1 MADVFISYSRRT
13 EPAFVDRLEE
23 ALKARNLTSWVDR
36 EGILPSSPWRAEIE
50 QAILEAQAVLFVI
63 SPASVASPY
72 CRAEL
77 ERAVALGKRLVPLVA
92 TTTPDDLVPAQ
103 LAELQFIS
111 FVPPGQGPKDG
122 LGEIPAL
129 SQAEFDRQ
137 VDILVEALTTDIESV
152 HFHTHLLTLSQRW
165 AERGNDRSL
174 LLRGRELEQAEK
186 WLDEQSST
194 HRNVLP
200 QQQRLVRESR
210 QAAVRRQRGS
220 VTAALS
226 IAFAMIVLAALTGL
240 EWRVAVNQRHQAD
253 DQRDR
258 ASSLYVAQNAQ
269 SQVSTD
275 PQLSLLLALRAYGY
289 DPTDEA
295 EAAVRAAVNQSSLA
309 GTLPETS
316 ASGTVVDSQWAVA
329 PDGQWAVSTYAGT
342 NGLAVMNVAALP
354 GAHVP
359 HGTPSHFVLTMP
371 HSALLSAQFSPDG
384 SDVLALVRRFPSDNV
399 QVIAWPWH
407 RPGSSVEVW
416 STISPNSFNPIAL
429 DHQGNLVAVVESKGT
444 VSVQSSRG
452 AKVLRAL
459 HPVKA
464 LLPNGQNAG
473 VSALAWSAN
482 GDELAA
488 VGPALSEVWGPPG
501 KGTVVPVGGADMAAF
516 SPDGTK
522 LAIAQVGPQ
531 VDVVSLADPM
541 EPPIVHDLTL
551 PASLGVHSGDVEE
564 ALSLAW
570 SPDST
575 TLAVGTEDPVVFLWP
590 GASISP
596 FYLPYGSEG
605 PGGYVAFSPDGN
617 LLLDGTLVWDWK
629 ATLAYDLGYASGDLS
644 FSPRGDLVAVATQGG
659 AVALWDYG
667 AFSYRWLVPAPTGP
681 SSKASS
687 GQGYGDLTFSPDG
700 DYLAAARGDR
710 VIVWQVAEGRQVAQ
724 LTLPN
729 GPQWGGANDVQFTPN
744 GDALVISAQA
754 GVGNADHDVVLEWHW
769 STHHAPGQVAFNA
782 SNDALAGFV
791 GIEVRILSTPVSPT
805 TASRLWLWDGSSSG
819 PARLLATIAQRD
831 GWSRASALPD
841 QRLLLQDP
849 VGLEVYDLKSKHVA
863 AQLAG
868 EFNYSLSPSDQT
880 VALSYR
886 NGQVDVW
893 DLGSDQPPVA
903 AYSAGTEYPPL
914 VWGDGGR
921 LLGIGA
927 SSSAQVI
934 SSRAYLP
941 FSQVLSVARK
951 LAVTSLTKAERAQ
964 FLP

>member
-1 MADVFISYSRRT
+1 VADVFISYSRRT

-77 ERAVALGKRLVPLVA
+77 ERAVDLGKRLVPVVA

-111 FVPPGQGPKDG
+111 FVPPGQGLKDG
-122 LGEIPAL
+122 AGETPAL

-137 VDILVEALTTDIESV
+137 VDILVEALNTDIESV

-165 AERGNDRSL
+165 ADRGNDRSL
-174 LLRGRELEQAEK
+174 LLRGRELAQAEK
-186 WLDEQSST
+186 WLDEQSAN

-226 IAFAMIVLAALTGL
+226 IAFIMIILAALTGL

-269 SQVSTD
+269 SQVATD

-295 EAAVRAAVNQSSLA
+295 ESAVRAAVNQSALA
-309 GTLPETS
+309 GTLAETG
-316 ASGTVVDSQWAVA
+316 ASDLVVDSQWAVA
-329 PDGQWAVSTYAGT
+329 PDGQWAVSTYAGAD
-342 NGLAVMNVAALP
+342 GLAVMNVAALP
-354 GAHVP
+354 GAHLLR
-359 HGTPSHFVLTMP
+359 GTPSHFVLAIP
-371 HSALLSAQFSPDG
+371 HGFLLGAQFSPDG

-407 RPGSSVEVW
+407 RLGSSFEIW

-429 DHQGNLVAVVESKGT
+429 DHQGNLVAVVGSKGT

-473 VSALAWSAN
+473 VGALAWSAN

-488 VGPALSEVWGPPG
+488 VGSALTEVWGFPG

-522 LAIAQVGPQ
+522 LALAQVGPQ
-531 VDVVSLADPM
+531 VDVVDLADPM
-541 EPPIVHDLTL
+541 EAPIVHDLTL
-551 PASLGVHSGDVEE
+551 PASLGVHSDDVEE
-564 ALSLAW
+564 AVSLAW

-575 TLAVGTEDPVVFLWP
+575 TLAVGTEDPVVLLWP
-590 GASISP
+590 GASTSP

-605 PGGYVAFSPDGN
+605 SGGYVAFSPDGN

-629 ATLAYDLGYASGDLS
+629 ATLAYDLGFASGDLS
-644 FSPRGDLVAVATQGG
+644 FSPTGDLVAVATRAG
-659 AVALWDYG
+659 ALALWDYG
-667 AFSYRWLVPAPTGP
+667 AFTYRWLVPAPTVP
-681 SSKASS
+681 ASKAGS
-687 GQGYGDLTFSPDG
+687 GQAYGDLTFSPDG
-700 DYLAAARGDR
+700 QDLAAARGDR
-710 VIVWQVAEGRQVAQ
+710 VIVWQVGEGRQVAQ

-729 GPQWGGANDVQFTPN
+729 GPQWGGANDVQFTPD
-744 GDALVISAQA
+744 GDALVISAQG
-754 GVGNADHDVVLEWHW
+754 GVGSADHDVVLDWQW
-769 STHHAPGQVAFNA
+769 RTHQAPGQLVFSA

-791 GIEVRILSTPVSPT
+791 GSEVRILSTPVIPA

-831 GWSRASALPD
+831 GWSRASALPG

-849 VGLEVYDLKSKHVA
+849 DGLEVYDLKTKHVA

-868 EFNYSLSPSDQT
+868 QFNYALSPSDQT
-880 VALSYR
+880 VALSYG
-886 NGQVDVW
+886 NGQVNVW
-893 DLGSDQPPVA
+893 DLGSGQPPVQ
-903 AYSAGTEYPPL
+903 AYSAETEFPPL
-914 VWGDGGR
+914 AWGDGGR

-927 SSSAQVI
+927 SGSAQLVPA
-934 SSRAYLP
+934 RAFLP
-941 FSQVLSVARK
+941 FSQVLSVART
-951 LAVTSLTKAERAQ
+951 LAVTSLSKAERAQ